1 MSSNLFLLVF
11 EQVLSLDIDIC
22 LLESCNCLELCVTIL
37 LVEIHAVWE
46 HLLEITNSEWV
57 PRGEQGAVNFESC
70 WVSIVEAP
78 DPDVVDEEAEVSA
91 CLEVERL
98 VFLYGS
104 NRHSEQVWSTNDV
117 PLKFH
122 EVRIFRLHMV
132 VNVLNSTSDLFFSL
146 RVNGVPGSNLSVI
159 NSRDFVWRVPW
170 EDQVNVIVFLST
182 LDDSGHQLFADALLE
197 CVCLFPHP
205 YWV

>member
-1 MSSNLFLLVF
+1 MSSNLFLLVL

-37 LVEIHAVWE
+37 LVEIHAMWE

-78 DPDVVDEEAEVSA
+78 DPDVVDEEAEVST

-98 VFLYGS
+98 VFLHGS
-104 NRHSEQVWSTNDV
+104 DRHSEQVWSANDV
-117 PLKFH
+117 PL
-122 EVRIFRLHMV
+122 
-132 VNVLNSTSDLFFSL
+132 
-146 RVNGVPGSNLSVI
+146 
-159 NSRDFVWRVPW
+159 
-170 EDQVNVIVFLST
+170 
-182 LDDSGHQLFADALLE
+182 
-197 CVCLFPHP
+197 
-205 YWV
+205 